1 LWGRREIRKER
12 EKKKNMLM
20 TPIERG
26 HDTNITTKWLVKFN
40 HGKALHVPFKV
51 CGYLPQAGTY
61 NVRANSFLKFNIIYF
76 IKIQ

>member
-1 LWGRREIRKER
+1 VGEEGDKKRKRKE
-12 EKKKNMLM
+12 KDMLM

-26 HDTNITTKWLVKFN
+26 HDTNLNTKWLVKFN
-40 HGKALHVPFKV
+40 HGKALHVPPKV

-61 NVRANSFLKFNIIYF
+61 NVRANSFLKFNIIYS